1 MSGMWG
7 LQVNSK
13 PIVCF
18 FIIFLLFLA
27 YAISSEAAR
36 LKDMAEVQ
44 GMRTNQISGYGLV
57 VGLNG
62 TGDGTQAEFTIKSIA
77 NMLERMGVNVD
88 PKNLKTKNVAGVMV
102 TAQLPP
108 FAKIGQKVDVVVSS
122 MGDAKSL
129 QGGTLL
135 ITPLKG
141 VDGKIYALAQGPVS
155 IGGFA
160 AGGAGASAQKN
171 HPTVGRIPAG
181 ASVEREIG
189 FPINDKNEVVMSLFH
204 SDFTTVQRAVNAI
217 NKEMGEIARAKDA
230 ETIVI
235 TVPPNY
241 QNNVVGLM
249 AAIENVE
256 LSPDQK
262 ARVILD
268 ERTGTVVMG
277 ADVKISKVAIA
288 HGNLSIQIKE
298 TPQVS
303 QPQPFSQGATAVT
316 PQTSVNVTEQGAK
329 LLVLDSNSN
338 IGELVRA
345 LNAIGVTPRD
355 MIAILQSLRAAGAIQ
370 ADVEVI

>member
-1 MSGMWG
+1 MMSVSQFDFKAG
-7 LQVNSK
+7 LCLV
-13 PIVCF
+13 IV
-18 FIIFLLFLA
+18 LFLFVIHA
-27 YAISSEAAR
+27 VPSGAAR

-44 GMRTNQISGYGLV
+44 GMRANQLSGYGLV

-135 ITPLKG
+135 LAPLKG
-141 VDGKIYALAQGPVS
+141 VDSKIYALAQGPIS

-171 HPTVGRIPAG
+171 HPTAGRIPAG

-189 FPINDKNEVVMSLFH
+189 FPINEKNEVNMSLFNP
-204 SDFTTVQRAVNAI
+204 DFTTVQRAVDAI
-217 NKEMGEIARAKDA
+217 NKKMGEIARAKDA

-235 TVPPNY
+235 TVPPSY

-249 AAIENVE
+249 AALENVE

-277 ADVKISKVAIA
+277 ADVRISKVAIA

-298 TPQVS
+298 NPQVS